1 MVARVSS
8 GSFSPGDHVFLQ
20 GEVVPSFFKVNEGRF
35 AKVFSKKSV
44 MDLGIKHMLNEAD
57 LVGIVSHTELFGEIQ
72 ALSGKPQE
80 FSVFALEESSV
91 TAVPASD
98 PEGLKN
104 CFLTEPIIGVK
115 ACVSFARYMRQFFAH
130 FGSVAREEVELEA
143 FIRGAARDYMAGVNE
158 LANAVCP
165 VVNDTDYVAARS
177 HKAYELARQL
187 LRDAESHSF
196 SSSSVPCC
204 VLNGLDNSVGMHEFK
219 AGTYLCREGAIG
231 DTLFILVEGS
241 AEVVIGGNNPNIM
254 IDNPGSIIGEIAV
267 FLNLE
272 LPRPDMRRTA
282 DVVCTT
288 DVKAIALQLGQVED
302 FFTSHPEILARM
314 LQAMISRSDNTQ
326 KLCEKSETR
335 VKAMLYDTLGVL
347 LEGMN
352 NMALCL
358 SRRNDNPAIA
368 RPAALFSQCART
380 VYNRFRESLK
390 VIAARE
396 KIKT

>member
-1 MVARVSS
+1 MVAKISS

-20 GEVVPSFFKVNEGRF
+20 GEVIPAFFKVNEGKF

-57 LVGIVSHTELFGEIQ
+57 LVGIVSHQELFGEIE
-72 ALSGKPQE
+72 ALTGKPQE

-91 TAVPASD
+91 TAVPAD
-98 PEGLKN
+98 DREGLKT
-104 CFLTEPIIGVK
+104 CLSTEPKIGVK

-143 FIRGAARDYMAGVNE
+143 FIRGVARDYMAGVNE

-165 VVNDTDYVAARS
+165 AVNDPDYVAARS
-177 HKAYELARQL
+177 HKALELSRHL
-187 LRDAESHSF
+187 LRASEAHPF
-196 SSSSVPCC
+196 GGSSVPCC
-204 VLNGLDNSVGMHEFK
+204 VLSDFGKENAFEFK
-219 AGTYLCREGAIG
+219 ADTFLCREGEVG

-241 AEVVIGGNNPNIM
+241 AEVVTEGNGPNIV

-282 DVVCTT
+282 AVVCKT
-288 DVKAIALQLGQVED
+288 DVKAVVLQLDQVEE
-302 FFTSHPEILARM
+302 FFVAHPEILHKM
-314 LQAMISRSDNTQ
+314 LQAMINRSDNTQ
-326 KLCEKSETR
+326 KLCEKSESR
-335 VKAMLYDTLGVL
+335 VKSMLYDTLGVL

-352 NMALCL
+352 DMALRL
-358 SRRNDNPAIA
+358 SRRNDNQALA
-368 RPAALFSQCART
+368 RPAALFTQCART
-380 VYNRFRESLK
+380 VYNRFRESLGL
-390 VIAARE
+390 IAARD